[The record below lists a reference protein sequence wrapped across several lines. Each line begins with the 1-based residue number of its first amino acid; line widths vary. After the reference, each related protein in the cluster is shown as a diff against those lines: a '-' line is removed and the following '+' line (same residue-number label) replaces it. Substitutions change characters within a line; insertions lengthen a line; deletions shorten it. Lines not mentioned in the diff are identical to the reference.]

1 MKLEGQTTITAP
13 QAKVWTFLTE
23 PDQVSQCVPGLKS
36 MEIIAPK
43 EQFKAIAAI
52 GFGTVQVTFITDV
65 TWTALEEP
73 DHAGMKAHGTAPGS
87 AADEIAEMF
96 LSTNEDGSTELKWT
110 ADVTVVG
117 TIASL
122 AARMMSSVTK
132 VLTSAFFKCVQKH
145 IEE

>member
-1 MKLEGQTTITAP
+1 MKLEGDSNIAAP
-13 QAKVWTFLTE
+13 QAQVWDFLTD

-36 MEIIAPK
+36 MEIIAPQ
-43 EQFKAIAAI
+43 EQFQAIAAI

-87 AADEIAEMF
+87 AADVVADMY
-96 LSTNEDGSTELKWT
+96 LSPGADGTTDLHWT